1 VKQCPKCGNTAPSDM
16 KFCSV
21 CGTALRDASMA
32 APKVPTPMSAP
43 AESRRPPAAPSAARR
58 PQTGARQAPVKVP
71 VQPPQSTS
79 MPPTYQYHPA
89 PAYRT
94 RAVAGNGVGRPGT
107 NGLAVTALVF
117 ALLVSGW
124 LAVIFGHI
132 ARRQCRNRPQRGGGI
147 ALAALILGYAT
158 VPFNIVFFAALVSPG
173 S

>member
-1 VKQCPKCGNTAPSDM
+1 MKQCPKCGNTAPSDM

-32 APKVPTPMSAP
+32 APGVPTSMSAP
-43 AESRRPPAAPSAARR
+43 AESGRTPATPSAARR
-58 PQTGARQAPVKVP
+58 SQTGTRQAPVKLP
-71 VQPPQSTS
+71 VQPAQSATV
-79 MPPTYQYHPA
+79 PPNQYHPA

-107 NGLAVTALVF
+107 NGLAVTALVC

-158 VPFNIVFFAALVSPG
+158 VPFNIAFFAALVSPG